1 MRGREKMGVYHQGGN
16 DQFYNAFFKNNVSMM
31 LIIDYETLKI
41 ADANYA
47 ACTFYKYSY
56 QEFLNLNFT
65 DLSAVK
71 SDQISTQINLA
82 ASYVKNSFAFKHRI
96 STGEIKNVRANSGV
110 ITLNNKKYIH
120 VIIFDAAESDDSMR
134 SISQMQVILDNLP
147 FVAWFKDLQ
156 GRYMAVNRAFEDQ
169 YGCMKE
175 NVVGKYDFEIFSKVQ
190 ADTFLF
196 GDIDIITKKKKVH
209 FEEKNQNGKWNEV
222 FKSPVFNDFG
232 NIIGTTG
239 ITRDITQRKKQ
250 EKALHNAERREMQ
263 LLQETIELK
272 DNFITMITHEFK
284 TPITIINAAI
294 QTMELVCKEDLTE
307 KMRNY
312 LGKIKQNSL
321 RQQRLVDNLLD
332 ITRLKAG
339 RMKSSSKNI
348 EIVSLTKEIVDSVKL
363 YADQKSLRLTFQS
376 SCDRIV
382 ASTDVEK
389 YERILLNLLS
399 NAIKFTPP
407 KRSINVLLF
416 RQGSDLKIDIKDKGI
431 GIPEDKKV
439 IIFERFGQAD
449 SSLTRQAEGTGIGLY
464 LVKLLVESLGGT
476 IQVASE
482 VGYGST
488 FSISLPIHQIET
500 QHSHKVNGNKI
511 LQATSLEFSD
521 IIL

>member
-1 MRGREKMGVYHQGGN
+1 
-16 DQFYNAFFKNNVSMM
+16 M

-41 ADANYA
+41 VDANYA

-56 QEFLNLNFT
+56 QEILEKKFT
-65 DLSAVK
+65 DLGSVK
-71 SDQISTQINLA
+71 SDQIYTQINLA
-82 ASYVKNSFAFKHRI
+82 ASYVKNSFAFKHRT
-96 STGEIKNVRANSGV
+96 STGEIKNVRVNSGV
-110 ITLNNKKYIH
+110 ITLKNKKYIH
-120 VIIFDAAESDDSMR
+120 AIIFDMTENDESIKP
-134 SISQMQVILDNLP
+134 ISQMQVILDNLP

-156 GRYMAVNRAFEDQ
+156 GRYMAVNKSFEDQ
-169 YGCMKE
+169 YGCLKE
-175 NVVGKYDFEIFSKVQ
+175 NIIGKYDFEIFSKAQ

-196 GDIDIITKKKKVH
+196 GDIDIITKRKKVH
-209 FEEKNQNGKWNEV
+209 FVEKNENGRWNEV
-222 FKSPVFNDFG
+222 FKSPVFNDYG

-239 ITRDITQRKKQ
+239 ISRDITEKKMQ
-250 EKALHNAERREMQ
+250 EKALHDAERREMQ

-272 DNFITMITHEFK
+272 DDFITMITHEFK
-284 TPITIINAAI
+284 TPIAIINAAI
-294 QTMELVCKEDLTE
+294 QTMEIVCNDDLTD
-307 KMRNY
+307 KIRNY

-339 RMKSSSKNI
+339 RMKTYYKNV

-363 YADQKSLRLTFQS
+363 YADQKALRLTFQS
-376 SCDRIV
+376 SCDQV
-382 ASTDVEK
+382 VVSTDIEK

-399 NAIKFTPP
+399 NAIKFTPR
-407 KRSINVLLF
+407 KRSIHVTIEKL
-416 RQGSDLKIDIKDKGI
+416 GSRLRIDIKDMGI
-431 GIPEDKKV
+431 GIPEEKKR

-449 SSLTRQAEGTGIGLY
+449 TSLTRQAEGTGIGLY

-482 VGYGST
+482 EGRGST
-488 FSISLPIHQIET
+488 FSITLPIQKVET
-500 QHSHKVNGNKI
+500 QNSHKINGNKI